1 MKKITLWI
9 AILGVC
15 TVGMKAQ
22 DRFSVKQLT
31 SDPAQQG
38 FPTWS
43 PDGTYI
49 IYQHS
54 DMHDT
59 LGKNGLWRILP
70 DGTGAT
76 HIFTELAEHP
86 KWSPDGSLVVFDADT
101 GHSIKMVPAT
111 GGEPIIFLPDTIH
124 IENGGLPCWSPDGT
138 QIAFLERS
146 GLSIC
151 VFNSKKGELRSIF
164 REEGKLPLLG
174 GWTPDGHSL
183 LVALMDLE
191 SRKSTPWL
199 VSSDGLGKTQ
209 ITGLHENFYRYLAL
223 SPDGLLLVYG
233 VLEDRHVGLYV
244 MPFHGGPSL
253 PLIVSDQAH
262 NEGPCWSPDGK
273 KLAFNSTRSGSF
285 DIWIMRMNVQ
295 QLMKDLQIVK

>member
-1 MKKITLWI
+1 MKKLTLLI

-15 TVGMKAQ
+15 TLSLKAQ

-43 PDGTYI
+43 PDGNYI

-54 DMHDT
+54 DMQDT

-76 HIFTELAEHP
+76 HIFSELAEHP

-111 GGEPIIFLPDTIH
+111 GGEPITFLPDTIH

-138 QIAFLERS
+138 QIAFLERT

-151 VFNSKKGELRSIF
+151 VFNSKRGEIRSIF
-164 REEGKLPLLG
+164 REEGKLPMLG
-174 GWTPDGHSL
+174 GWTPDGKSL
-183 LVALMDLE
+183 LVALMDRE
-191 SRKSTPWL
+191 TRKSTLWL

-209 ITGLHENFYRYLAL
+209 ITGHHENVYRYLAL

-233 VLEDRHVGLYV
+233 VYEEGYVGLYV
-244 MPFHGGPSL
+244 MPFQGGPSL
-253 PLIVSDQAH
+253 PLIVSEQAN
-262 NEGPCWSPDGK
+262 NEGASWSPDGK
-273 KLAFNSTRSGSF
+273 KLAFTSTRSGSF
-285 DIWIMRMNVQ
+285 DVWIMKVNVQ
-295 QLMKDLQIVK
+295 QLKKDLQIVK